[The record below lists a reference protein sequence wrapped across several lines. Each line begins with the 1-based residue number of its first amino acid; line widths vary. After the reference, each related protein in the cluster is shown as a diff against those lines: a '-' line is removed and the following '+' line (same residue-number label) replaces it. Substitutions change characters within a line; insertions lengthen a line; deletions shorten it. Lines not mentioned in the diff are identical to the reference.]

1 MTRAAIVLTLALVA
15 ASAGI
20 ATAQTGSTPR
30 ALGTVEVTAGP
41 TPCDGQTCYEFT
53 VTCPEVSSPARARLK
68 IAGAAERGTILFMTG
83 GLGIGLYETG
93 QGLAT
98 PPADGSEPEAGRI
111 VRETRDAGF
120 RTTQLQW
127 IDSWLIA
134 APGAAEGHARLACR
148 SATVARWIA
157 DELTDGDA
165 SPTFCATGHSAGG
178 AQTSYM
184 LSHYGLDDLLSAAV
198 ITGGPPFGRLDRA
211 CSSDATDQLFAGS
224 AWGRNVM
231 DAGFGGRAGTFA
243 GSALAG
249 GWDVPGSGPCATS
262 DVESREMFRQASVA
276 SGDGDYTHPTTSIA
290 FVIEG
295 IVGMEVAHAADY
307 RDLLRREGT
316 PWVSH
321 DVVPGVEHEGVNG
334 LYNDRAGTD
343 LIRDLLIAECRQHP
357 AGE

>member
-1 MTRAAIVLTLALVA
+1 MTRTAIVLTLALVA
-15 ASAGI
+15 APVAV
-20 ATAQTGSTPR
+20 ATAQTGPVPR

-41 TPCDGQTCYEFT
+41 TPCDGQTCYDLI
-53 VTCPEVSSPARARLK
+53 VTCPEVSAPARARLK
-68 IAGAAERGTILFMTG
+68 VGGRAERGSILFMTG

-98 PPADGSEPEAGRI
+98 PPANGSEPEAGRI

-120 RTTQLQW
+120 RSIQLQW

-134 APGAAEGHARLACR
+134 APGAVEGHARLACR

-157 DELTDGDA
+157 DEL
-165 SPTFCATGHSAGG
+165 SPGAGSRTFCATGHSAGG

-211 CSSDATDQLFAGS
+211 CSSDPEDQPFAGS
-224 AWGRNVM
+224 VWGRNVM

-243 GSALAG
+243 GGTLAG
-249 GWDVPGSGPCATS
+249 GWDAPGSGPCATS
-262 DVESREMFRQASVA
+262 DLESREMFRQASVA

-316 PWVSH
+316 SRVSH

-334 LYNDRAGTD
+334 LYNDRDGTD
-343 LIRDLLIAECRQHP
+343 LIRDLLIAECRRHP
-357 AGE
+357 AGR